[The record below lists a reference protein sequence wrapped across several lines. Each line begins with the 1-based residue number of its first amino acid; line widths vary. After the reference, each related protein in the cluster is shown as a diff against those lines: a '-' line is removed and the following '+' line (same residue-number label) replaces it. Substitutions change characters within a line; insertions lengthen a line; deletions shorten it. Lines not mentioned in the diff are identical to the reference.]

1 VLWTTASVNVHL
13 RYIGRK
19 QITLTI
25 RVPVEARTPEQIAA
39 RYPLLVQA
47 KMSVVI
53 GAAHERNEA
62 KLDAMRM
69 RLADLVQKGT
79 HPACCRGPAS
89 EILPPAGG
97 FLITEEEE
105 GA

>member
-1 VLWTTASVNVHL
+1 
-13 RYIGRK
+13 
-19 QITLTI
+19 
-25 RVPVEARTPEQIAA
+25 
-39 RYPLLVQA
+39 VQA
-47 KMSVVI
+47 KKSAEI
-53 GAAHERNEA
+53 GAAHERKEA
-62 KLDAMRM
+62 ELDAMRL

-79 HPACCRGPAS
+79 HPACCEGPAS